1 MSTASAGP
9 VATARLEP
17 QSRPPLVAAARD
29 AAALAGRNLRHIP
42 RQPELLVFATIQ
54 PIMFV
59 LMFAYV
65 FGGAIDTPGLD
76 YIDFLIPGIIVQTLA
91 FGSVA
96 TGVGLAEDLHG
107 GLIDR
112 FRSLPMAR
120 SAVLAGRTLSD
131 LVRNAF
137 ALALMLAVGHLIG
150 FRFDSGAAEIAAG
163 ILIALLFGF
172 ALSWISAIVGLSVR
186 TAEAAQSASF
196 IWLFPL
202 VFASSA
208 FVPVESMPAALEA
221 VAQYTPVTVTVDALR
236 ALFLGGDVGDS
247 ALLSVAWSVGLTAV
261 FAPLAVARYR
271 RTATS

>member
-1 MSTASAGP
+1 MNS
-9 VATARLEP
+9 ATAIPATPMTPSPR
-17 QSRPPLVAAARD
+17 QRPAVLAAFRD
-29 AAALAGRNLRHIP
+29 AAAVAGRNLRHIP

-76 YIDFLIPGIIVQTLA
+76 YIDFLIPGIIIQTLA

-96 TGVGLAEDLHG
+96 TGVGLAEDLHS

-120 SAVLAGRTLSD
+120 SAVLAGRTASD

-137 ALALMLAVGHLIG
+137 SVALMLAVGYLIG
-150 FRFDSGAAEIAAG
+150 FRFDSAVPEILAG
-163 ILIALLFGF
+163 IALALLFGF
-172 ALSWISAIVGLSVR
+172 ALSWIAAIVGLSV
-186 TAEAAQSASF
+186 TSAEAAQSASF

-208 FVPVESMPAALEA
+208 FVPVASMPAALEA
-221 VAQYTPVTVTVDALR
+221 VAQYTPVTVTVDAVR
-236 ALFLGGDVGDS
+236 ALFLGGEVGDS
-247 ALLSVAWSVGLTAV
+247 ALLSVGWSCALTAI
-261 FAPLAVARYR
+261 FAPLAVAKYR
-271 RTATS
+271 RTATN

>member
-1 MSTASAGP
+1 MNTTNHAAIDVQAP
-9 VATARLEP
+9 P
-17 QSRPPLVAAARD
+17 RPPLLAALRD
-29 AAALAGRNLRHIP
+29 AGSLAMRNLRHIP

-76 YIDFLIPGIIVQTLA
+76 YIDFLIPGIVVQTLA

-96 TGVGLAEDLHG
+96 TGVGLAEDLQG

-120 SAVLAGRTLSD
+120 SAVLSGRALSD
-131 LVRNAF
+131 VARNAF
-137 ALALMLAVGHLIG
+137 SLVLILAVGYAIG
-150 FRFDSGAAEIAAG
+150 FRFDATLADVAAG
-163 ILIALLFGF
+163 VALVLLFGF
-172 ALSWISAIVGLSVR
+172 ALSWTSAIVGLSVR
-186 TAEAAQSASF
+186 SAEAAQSASF

-208 FVPVESMPAALEA
+208 FVPIESMPPALQAFAEY
-221 VAQYTPVTVTVDALR
+221 QPITVTVDALR
-236 ALFLGGDVGDS
+236 ALFLGGEVGKS
-247 ALLSVAWSVGLTAV
+247 AQLSVAWSVVLIGV
-261 FAPLAVARYR
+261 FSPIAIAKFRRAAR
-271 RTATS
+271 